1 MPRKKPTFGNFVQAM
16 VKKAN
21 KPPPK
26 PKKPKKKACANCIGK
41 PIKAVKVKG
50 GVGKP
55 IKAVKVKGGV
65 GKPKAKP
72 KANGSKSI
80 KSKKGKK

>member
-1 MPRKKPTFGNFVQAM
+1 MPRQKPTFGNFVQAM

-50 GVGKP
+50 GVGGLVKAKP
-55 IKAVKVKGGV
+55 KP
-65 GKPKAKP
+65 KPKAKANGK
-72 KANGSKSI
+72 KANV
-80 KSKKGKK
+80 KKVKK